1 MFVEPSKLDGKLII
15 AVIGVGYVGLP
26 LALEFSKHYGV
37 KAFDTDRRRIQNLSQ
52 GFDATQEVSEQ
63 EIRKAQNLCFTA
75 EELDLTDCE
84 VFIITVPTPLAVGNF
99 PDLAHVK
106 AACKIVGKI
115 MSPGAHVIFE
125 STVYPGAT
133 DEECIPILE
142 VTSGLRCNEEFL
154 LATVRNGLILVIK
167 NDLFQILLRS
177 PLDRII
183 QQPSL

>member
-37 KAFDTDRRRIQNLSQ
+37 KAFDTDRRRIQKLSQ

-115 MSPGAHVIFE
+115 MSPGAHVILNQQF
-125 STVYPGAT
+125 
-133 DEECIPILE
+133 ILE
-142 VTSGLRCNEEFL
+142 RLTKNVFL
-154 LATVRNGLILVIK
+154 
-167 NDLFQILLRS
+167 F
-177 PLDRII
+177 
-183 QQPSL
+183 

>member
-106 AACKIVGKI
+106 AACKWWEKLCHSV
-115 MSPGAHVIFE
+115 HVIFE

-142 VTSGLRCNEEFL
+142 VTSDCVVTKNFS

-167 NDLFQILLRS
+167 NDCFRYC
-177 PLDRII
+177 
-183 QQPSL
+183 